1 MLFWQEALF
10 LFSTCC
16 GDFVINAVEDSTG
29 AAKISEHYL
38 CCCSRSASFSL
49 VRLSKFSLG
58 YLSCNHSSL
67 KGENIKLNLIFIQH
81 LLPLTNIFD
90 KATHTSTSNLT
101 YKRER
106 ELPRNLAKNSVL
118 LNSPLKIDTLQVVC
132 LFVFSGMAASIISVI
147 FFLLDLGKSWTW
159 SHLRWSWRTL
169 HSFYALL

>member
-1 MLFWQEALF
+1 MQFGCQNFRALF
-10 LFSTCC
+10 L
-16 GDFVINAVEDSTG
+16 
-29 AAKISEHYL
+29 
-38 CCCSRSASFSL
+38 SRSASSSL

-67 KGENIKLNLIFIQH
+67 KGENINLKLIFSQD

-106 ELPRNLAKNSVL
+106 ELPRKLAKNSVL

-132 LFVFSGMAASIISVI
+132 LFVCFLAASIISVI
-147 FFLLDLGKSWTW
+147 FSSSTSENLELEAMYVEVEEHCTVFMC
-159 SHLRWSWRTL
+159 
-169 HSFYALL
+169 YCNNALCHFDIAR